1 MGCAPS
7 FEQWEKAEDE
17 EEMKEPRGR
26 VQGGRRAEDQSQD
39 WRWAGEGIKGVRGRR
54 REIKRT

>member
-26 VQGGRRAEDQSQD
+26 VQGGEGQKIKVKTGGGQERA
-39 WRWAGEGIKGVRGRR
+39 
-54 REIKRT
+54 